1 MTTWRK
7 IRVLTRAE
15 WALLL
20 EAALRLLRAWAM
32 LRLFPFKTAVA
43 TLAQASH
50 PGSAAK
56 ADVRRVRWAVETAAR
71 NLPLKLTCLPQAFA
85 ASWMLQAR
93 GCQPLLHYG
102 VAKTET
108 GFESHAWVELY
119 GEPVIGHRVAGR
131 FTLLT
136 TFSAAGGESR

>member
-7 IRVLTRAE
+7 VF
-15 WALLL
+15 ALRRGERTLL
-20 EAALRLLRAWAM
+20 IEASLRLLQAWAM
-32 LRLFPFKTAVA
+32 LRIVPFKTVAA
-43 TLAQASH
+43 TLAQVPH
-50 PGSAAK
+50 PGNAAA
-56 ADVRRVRWAVETAAR
+56 ADIRRVRWAVETAAR
-71 NLPLKLTCLPQAFA
+71 NLPLKLSCLPQAFA

-93 GCQPLLHYG
+93 GGRPLLHYG
-102 VAKTET
+102 VARTET